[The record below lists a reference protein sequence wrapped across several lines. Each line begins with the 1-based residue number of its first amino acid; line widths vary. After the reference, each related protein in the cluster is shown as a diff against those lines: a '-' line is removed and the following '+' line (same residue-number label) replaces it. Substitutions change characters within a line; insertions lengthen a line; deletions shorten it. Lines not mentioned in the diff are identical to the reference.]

1 LFTVS
6 GYISAG
12 ALRGL
17 LIVGVVLSLVA
28 CKKPDEDLGLDL
40 LPGNPLGT
48 TVETT
53 SLRAFTVEDTVVR
66 TSGLSRQLLGS
77 YVDPQFGTVKAGLV
91 AQIRLSVNNVGLG
104 QDNSGLVADSIVLAL
119 PFDGANT
126 YYGNLDPQVFEVYE
140 ITDDLSV
147 DSLYYSDRVPGFS
160 ADDLVADRGGSIT
173 PRPTLRPVVGSDT
186 LAPQLRIRLSNEL
199 AGRFL
204 AAFGTSVMT
213 DNTAFLQFFK
223 GLYVTVNNG
232 PQLPFEQ
239 GVLYFNLLNTASKVT
254 LYYKDT
260 VSSDPELPRKFDL
273 PINQNSVRYSVTEF
287 DRSTAVDPGLNAALA
302 DTSLPAPATYVQA
315 MGGLRTGIL
324 LPNIMEFANTNKT
337 LAKAELVL
345 PISGTYN
352 AFLGPPTQLFIFR
365 RDSLGKD
372 VFLPDQLAG
381 IGAINGNYSASERS
395 YRFNITRYVQGLL
408 NGSIPSTGLEL
419 VPGSSGVSVNRAVLA
434 GPTQAEGGMHL
445 QLTFTTY

>member
-1 LFTVS
+1 MNGS
-6 GYISAG
+6 ISAG

-17 LIVGVVLSLVA
+17 LVFGVVLSLGA
-28 CKKPDEDLGLDL
+28 CKKPEEDLGLDL
-40 LPGNPLGT
+40 LPGDPLGS

-53 SLRAFTVEDTVVR
+53 LLRAYTVEDTVVR

-91 AQIRLSVNNVGLG
+91 AQIRLSVNVVLG

-147 DSLYYSDRVPGFS
+147 DSLYYSDRVPAFI
-160 ADDLVADRGGSIT
+160 AEDLVADRGGSIT

-204 AAFGTSVMT
+204 AAFGTSAMT
-213 DNTAFLQFFK
+213 DNTSFLQFFK

-260 VSSDPELPRKFDL
+260 ESSDPELPRKFDL

-287 DRSTAVDPGLNAALA
+287 DRTTAVDPALNAALA
-302 DTSLPAPATYVQA
+302 DTSLPASTTYVQA

-324 LPNIMEFANTNKT
+324 LPDIMEFANTNRA

-345 PISGTYN
+345 PISGTFN
-352 AFLGPPTQLFIFR
+352 AFLGPPVQLFIFR

-408 NGSIPSTGLEL
+408 NGTIPNTGLEL

-434 GPTQAEGGMHL
+434 GPSQAEGAMHL

>member
-1 LFTVS
+1 MNGS
-6 GYISAG
+6 ISAG

-17 LIVGVVLSLVA
+17 LVFGVVLSLGA
-28 CKKPDEDLGLDL
+28 CKKPEEDLGLDL
-40 LPGNPLGT
+40 LPGDPLGS

-53 SLRAFTVEDTVVR
+53 LLRAYTVEDTVVR

-91 AQIRLSVNNVGLG
+91 AQIRLSVNVVLG

-147 DSLYYSDRVPGFS
+147 DSLYYSDRVPAFI
-160 ADDLVADRGGSIT
+160 AEDLVADRGGSIT

-204 AAFGTSVMT
+204 AAFGTSAMT
-213 DNTAFLQFFK
+213 DNTSFLQFFK

-232 PQLPFEQ
+232 QQLPFEQ

-254 LYYKDT
+254 LYYRNT
-260 VSSDPELPRKFDL
+260 LGTDPDLPLKFDL

-302 DTSLPAPATYVQA
+302 DTSLPASTTYVQA

-324 LPNIMEFANTNKT
+324 LPDIMEFANTNRA

-345 PISGTYN
+345 PISGTFN
-352 AFLGPPTQLFIFR
+352 AFLGPPVQLFIFR

-408 NGSIPSTGLEL
+408 NGTIPNTGLEL

-434 GPTQAEGGMHL
+434 GPSQAEGAMHL